1 MRQPTESPSH
11 GSTTRF
17 LQNDD
22 AMDDLLPEAMQVGIE
37 AAQAA
42 GKILC
47 EMLETATAR
56 EKAPKDL
63 VTDADVAAQE
73 CIEGRILTAFPG
85 HQFLGEE
92 CSQPNVIQ
100 AMASSI
106 EWLWVVDPLDGTV
119 NYTHKM
125 PNFAVSIALMHRGQT
140 VLGVVLD
147 PTAQE
152 LYTAILGRG
161 ATVNGRKLQSSSCTK
176 LGSALVAASFPPM
189 VQRDSIEVSQFIDIL
204 VHSQSVRRLGSA
216 ALNLCYVAQGR
227 LDAYWA
233 GFLKVWDVAAGALIA
248 TESGATLT
256 KQDGK
261 PHDCWDGDLI
271 VAGSET
277 LHRELRG
284 RLQAVEA

>member
-1 MRQPTESPSH
+1 M
-11 GSTTRF
+11 
-17 LQNDD
+17 D
-22 AMDDLLPEAMQVGIE
+22 ALVHDAKQVGIE

-47 EMLETATAR
+47 DMLETATVR

-63 VTDADVAAQE
+63 VTDADLAAQQ
-73 CIEGRILTAFPG
+73 CIESRILAAFPS

-100 AMASSI
+100 TMASNV

-119 NYTHKM
+119 NYVHRM

-140 VLGVVLD
+140 VLGIVLD
-147 PTAQE
+147 PTAEE
-152 LYTAILGRG
+152 LYVAILGQG
-161 ATVNGRKLQSSSCTK
+161 ATVNGRKLQSSPCTR
-176 LGSALVAASFPPM
+176 LDSALIAASFPPQ
-189 VQRDSIEVSQFIDIL
+189 VQKDSKEISQFVDIL
-204 VHSQSVRRLGSA
+204 IHSQSIRRLGSA

-248 TESGATLT
+248 TEAGAILSRH
-256 KQDGK
+256 DGK
-261 PHDCWDGDLI
+261 PHDPWGGELV
-271 VAGSET
+271 VAGSKQ
-277 LHRELRG
+277 LHSELSG
-284 RLQAVEA
+284 RLQAAEPCSY

>member
-1 MRQPTESPSH
+1 M
-11 GSTTRF
+11 
-17 LQNDD
+17 N
-22 AMDDLLPEAMQVGIE
+22 VGIE

-47 EMLETATAR
+47 DMLETATVR

-63 VTDADVAAQE
+63 VTDADIAAQQ
-73 CIEGRILTAFPG
+73 CIQGRILTAFPS

-92 CSQPNVIQ
+92 CSQPNVIRE
-100 AMASSI
+100 MASNV

-119 NYTHKM
+119 NYVHKM

-140 VLGVVLD
+140 VLGIILD
-147 PTAQE
+147 PTAEE
-152 LYTAILGRG
+152 LYVAILGQG
-161 ATVNGRKLQSSSCTK
+161 ATVNGRKLQSSACTK
-176 LGSALVAASFPPM
+176 LDSALIAASFPPQ
-189 VQRDSIEVSQFIDIL
+189 VQKDSIEIAQFVDIL

-248 TESGATLT
+248 TESGAILT
-256 KQDGK
+256 RHDGK
-261 PHDCWDGDLI
+261 PHDPWRGDLI
-271 VAGSET
+271 VAGSKQ
-277 LHRELRG
+277 LHSELSG
-284 RLQAVEA
+284 RLQAAAPQGH